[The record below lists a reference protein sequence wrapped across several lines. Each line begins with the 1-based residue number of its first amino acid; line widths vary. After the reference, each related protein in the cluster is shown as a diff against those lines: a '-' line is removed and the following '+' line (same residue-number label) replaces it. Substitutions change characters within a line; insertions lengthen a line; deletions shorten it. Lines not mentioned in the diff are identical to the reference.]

1 MKTNIDRVYSKLPN
15 KKQSFKK
22 HNVNLDKA
30 QDLKDA
36 LEKSNENWDLMNDVL
51 NDWVVKYIDLQ
62 NEVNSISDLYDSWIA
77 SKENLEDV
85 MIDFEDVSKELGM
98 NPMTFTGFSESSFAL
113 GVYDQNIDD
122 LQDTIDIMKTIPQL

>member
-1 MKTNIDRVYSKLPN
+1 MKNSIDRVYSKMPN

-62 NEVNSISDLYDSWIA
+62 NEVNSISDLYDSWIS

>member
-1 MKTNIDRVYSKLPN
+1 
-15 KKQSFKK
+15 
-22 HNVNLDKA
+22 
-30 QDLKDA
+30 
-36 LEKSNENWDLMNDVL
+36 MNDVL
-51 NDWVVKYIDLQ
+51 NDWVVKYLDLQ
-62 NEVNSISDLYDSWIA
+62 NEVNSILDLYDSWIA

>member
-1 MKTNIDRVYSKLPN
+1 MKNSIERVYSKMPN

>member
-1 MKTNIDRVYSKLPN
+1 MKNSIDKVISKMPN
-15 KKQSFKK
+15 KKRNFKK

-30 QDLKDA
+30 QDLKAA

-51 NDWVVKYIDLQ
+51 NDWVVKYINLQ

-77 SKENLEDV
+77 SKDNLEDV
-85 MIDFEDVSKELGM
+85 MVDFEDVSKELGM
-98 NPMTFTGFSESSFAL
+98 NPMTFTGFSEGSFAL
-113 GVYDQNIDD
+113 GVFDQNIDD

>member
-1 MKTNIDRVYSKLPN
+1 MKNSIDKVISKMPN
-15 KKQSFKK
+15 KKHNLKK

-62 NEVNSISDLYDSWIA
+62 NEVNSISNLYDSWIA
-77 SKENLEDV
+77 SKDNLEDV

-113 GVYDQNIDD
+113 GVFDQNIDD
-122 LQDTIDIMKTIPQL
+122 LQDTIDIIKTIPQL

>member
-1 MKTNIDRVYSKLPN
+1 MPN

>member
-51 NDWVVKYIDLQ
+51 NDWVVKYLDLQ
-62 NEVNSISDLYDSWIA
+62 NEVNAVINIYDTWITSKDDL
-77 SKENLEDV
+77 ENV
-85 MIDFEDVSKELGM
+85 MIDFEDVAKELGM

-122 LQDTIDIMKTIPQL
+122 LQDTIDIIKTIPQL

>member
-15 KKQSFKK
+15 KKQNFKK

-36 LEKSNENWDLMNDVL
+36 LEKSNGSWDIMNDVL
-51 NDWVVKYIDLQ
+51 NDWVVKYLDLQ
-62 NEVNSISDLYDSWIA
+62 NEVNSILDLYDSWIA

-113 GVYDQNIDD
+113 GVFDQNIDD

>member
-77 SKENLEDV
+77 SKDNLEDV